1 MTYAE
6 VFDVEAGFRA
16 LSKDEQTRCTALLSE
31 AAIIIDA
38 YNPDAGADAKQLVSC
53 RMVRRQ
59 LGEDDSTGGVSFPM
73 GSTQGTR
80 HGAGLQPELDH
91 ERRLFR
97 RVVSFQAGKEAA
109 GRGQPR
115 GGPQPAGGLMLKG
128 IDITLYEKTQSG
140 TDEADAPVY
149 TETPVTV
156 HNVLV
161 GEPSAEE
168 ITTELQLTGRRLAYT
183 LAIPKGD
190 AHDWNDV
197 QVAFFGQHFRTCG
210 GVVQGI
216 ERMIPLCW
224 NKKVQVVRDE

>member
-1 MTYAE
+1 
-6 VFDVEAGFRA
+6 
-16 LSKDEQTRCTALLSE
+16 
-31 AAIIIDA
+31 
-38 YNPDAGADAKQLVSC
+38 
-53 RMVRRQ
+53 
-59 LGEDDSTGGVSFPM
+59 
-73 GSTQGTR
+73 
-80 HGAGLQPELDH
+80 
-91 ERRLFR
+91 
-97 RVVSFQAGKEAA
+97 
-109 GRGQPR
+109 
-115 GGPQPAGGLMLKG
+115 MLKG
-128 IDITLYEKTQSG
+128 IDIILYEKTKTG
-140 TDEADAPVY
+140 EDAFHAPIY

-190 AHDWNDV
+190 THNWDNV
-197 QVAFFGQHFRTCG
+197 RVAFFGQTFRTCG